1 MPDMLGE
8 GNDDYIVP
16 GVSKCDRSDD
26 NGAMLVMVDEGNV
39 DNDSH

>member
-1 MPDMLGE
+1 MLGE

>member
-1 MPDMLGE
+1 MFGE